1 MIMGKRP
8 QKQHQKE
15 EKIVEEVKKLSE
27 FVIEMKGI
35 TKTFPGTKALDKVDL
50 SIKPGEIHAL
60 LGENGAG
67 KSTLMNVLTGQY
79 IMDEG
84 EILMDGQPVKISSPK
99 DAFGK
104 NIVLV
109 PQELNLIPEASVE
122 ENIFLG
128 NERAKG
134 GLIDWKDTQKN
145 AVELLKLLNVE
156 IDVTQKV
163 KRLSAA
169 YQQLVSIARAL
180 AYSPRVLILDEPTA
194 VLTNKEAISL
204 FESMQR
210 LKSEGTS
217 MVFIT
222 HHLDEVLEQADRMT
236 IMRDGQLVKV
246 AEVKDMTK
254 EDIITAMAGKK
265 VEESKHIIRDVSDEI
280 FFEAQNLNREGEF
293 RNVNF
298 KVRKGEI
305 LCIAGLVGAGR
316 TEIFKAVFGITQK
329 EAGGKTLVEGKE
341 VDIKDPR
348 IAIRLGM
355 GYVSEER
362 RHDGITPGMS
372 VLENMM
378 LPSYDNLKKNGLIDF
393 KQASQIAD
401 DYIAKFKI
409 KTSGQEQLIK
419 NLSGGNQQ
427 KVIVARWMAKGIK
440 MLIMDEPT
448 RGIDVNAKGEI
459 HQLVRELADNGV
471 SVVVI
476 SSEMEEVLALADR
489 VMVVHQG
496 EIKGYIEDVDM
507 TTEEDVLK
515 VAFR

>member
-1 MIMGKRP
+1 M
-8 QKQHQKE
+8 
-15 EKIVEEVKKLSE
+15 SE

-67 KSTLMNVLTGQY
+67 KSTLMNVLVGQY

-84 EILMDGQPVKISSPK
+84 EILMDGKPIKIDSPK
-99 DAFGK
+99 EASA
-104 NIVLV
+104 NHIVIV
-109 PQELNLIPEASVE
+109 PQELNLIPEASIA

-128 NERAKG
+128 NERVNGVK
-134 GLIDWKDTQKN
+134 INWKTAEKE
-145 AVELLKLLNVE
+145 AAELLKLLDVE

-163 KRLSAA
+163 KHLSAA

-194 VLTNKEAISL
+194 VLTNKEAESL
-204 FESMQR
+204 FASMQR
-210 LKSEGTS
+210 LKAAGTS
-217 MVFIT
+217 MIFIT
-222 HHLDEVLEQADRMT
+222 HHLDEVMAQADRAT

-246 AEVKDMTK
+246 TEIKDITK
-254 EDIITAMAGKK
+254 EEIITNMAGKK
-265 VEESKHIIRDVSDEI
+265 VQESQHINRNVSDEI
-280 FFEAQNLNREGEF
+280 FFEAKDLTRPGEF
-293 RNVNF
+293 ENVSF
-298 KVRKGEI
+298 HVKKGEI
-305 LCIAGLVGAGR
+305 LCVAGLVGAGR
-316 TEIFKAVFGITQK
+316 TEIFKSVFGITRP
-329 EAGGKTLVEGKE
+329 EPGGKMFVEGKE
-341 VDIKDPR
+341 VDIADPR
-348 IAIRLGM
+348 VAIKLGM

-372 VLENMM
+372 VMENMM
-378 LPSYDNLKKNGLIDF
+378 LPSYDQLKKNGLINF
-393 KQASQIAD
+393 KEASRITD
-401 DYIAKFKI
+401 EYIGRFRI
-409 KTSGQEQLIK
+409 KTAGREALIK

-448 RGIDVNAKGEI
+448 RGIDVNAKAEI
-459 HQLVRELADNGV
+459 HALVRELADNGV

-496 EIKGYIEDVDM
+496 HIKGYIEEVDM

>member
-1 MIMGKRP
+1 MNPRDYGDIVTWIFSK
-8 QKQHQKE
+8 
-15 EKIVEEVKKLSE
+15 VEELKKLSE

-35 TKTFPGTKALDKVDL
+35 TKTFPGTKALDSVNL
-50 SIKPGEIHAL
+50 SVKPGEIHAL

-67 KSTLMNVLTGQY
+67 KSTLMNVLIGQY

-84 EILMDGQPVKISSPK
+84 EIFMDGTPIKISSPK
-99 DAFGK
+99 EAFAK
-104 NIVLV
+104 QIVIV
-109 PQELNLIPEASVE
+109 PQELNLLPEASIA

-134 GLIDWKDTQKN
+134 AMIDWKEAEKE
-145 AVELLKLLNVE
+145 AAKLLKLLDLE

-163 KRLSAA
+163 KNLSAA

-194 VLTNKEAISL
+194 VLTNKEAKSL
-204 FESMQR
+204 FASMQR
-210 LKSEGTS
+210 LKKEGTS
-217 MVFIT
+217 MIFIT
-222 HHLDEVLEQADRMT
+222 HHLDEVMEQADRAT

-246 AEVKDMTK
+246 TEIKDITK
-254 EDIITAMAGKK
+254 EEIITNMAGKK
-265 VEESKHIIRDVSDEI
+265 VQESKHVNRDVSDEI
-280 FFEAQNLNREGEF
+280 FFEAKNLTREGEF
-293 RNVNF
+293 RDVSF
-298 KVRKGEI
+298 QLKKGEI
-305 LCIAGLVGAGR
+305 LCVAGLVGAGR
-316 TEIFKAVFGITQK
+316 TEIFKSVFGITRPEK
-329 EAGGKTLVEGKE
+329 GGKMFVEGKE
-341 VDIKDPR
+341 VDIADPR
-348 IAIRLGM
+348 IAIKLGM

-372 VLENMM
+372 VMENMM
-378 LPSYDNLKKNGLIDF
+378 LPSYDQMKKCGLIDF
-393 KQASQIAD
+393 GKAAKVAD
-401 DYIAKFKI
+401 QYIDRFRI
-409 KTSGQEQLIK
+409 KTAGREQLIK

-448 RGIDVNAKGEI
+448 RGIDVNAKAEI
-459 HQLVRELADNGV
+459 HALVRELADNGV

-489 VMVVHQG
+489 IMVVHQG
-496 EIKGYIEDVDM
+496 RIKGYIDAIEY

-515 VAFR
+515 VAFQ